1 MQAVFQPAATADVEA
16 AYAWY
21 EKQRRGLGGEFRA
34 AIDEVIAMIERK
46 PAACPVVR
54 RAVRRAVLKRFPYSI
69 FYRVV
74 GTVVVV
80 EACVHGKRHPRVWR
94 SRT

>member
-1 MQAVFQPAATADVEA
+1 VHVVFQPAATADVEA

-21 EKQRRGLGGEFRA
+21 EEQRRGLGGEFRA
-34 AIDEVIAMIERK
+34 AIDAAVSTIERT
-46 PAACPVVR
+46 PLAYPVIR
-54 RAVRRAVLKRFPYSI
+54 RAVRRAVLRRFPYAI

-74 GTVVVV
+74 GDVVVV
-80 EACVHGKRHPRVWR
+80 EACIHGKRHPRVWR